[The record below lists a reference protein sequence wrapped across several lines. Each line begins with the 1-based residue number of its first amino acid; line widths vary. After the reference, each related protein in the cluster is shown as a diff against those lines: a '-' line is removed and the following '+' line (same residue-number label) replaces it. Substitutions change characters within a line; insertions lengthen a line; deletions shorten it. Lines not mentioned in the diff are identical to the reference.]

1 MKRLYLTPDDLLR
14 VRIGAPLG
22 ALGET
27 LLASRT
33 VQRTRTVLFDGW
45 RSQVAT
51 TMPENFG
58 VLADLMPADGCFLD
72 LITPTRGARTLSD
85 GITAL
90 HLASREELRR
100 EVACAAT
107 DSSTD
112 GCAQWIR
119 KPPLPSWAAHLP
131 DRDNRTLGEVAAAI
145 ESFHSVAFADRWTH
159 VQSYLEVAVDR
170 MARTMATDGVEGL
183 FATLAPYARWR
194 APILEVTCRRPS
206 PDRHLDGRGLVVVP
220 ALFLGTE
227 PILLTSTVDDT
238 APMTLIVPAIRDR
251 TDFAT
256 AWGPREPNE
265 ALIALLGRT
274 RAAALQE
281 IAEGCS
287 TTELARRLGVSP
299 ATASEH
305 ATILREA
312 GLIESRRHRNAMRHG
327 VTTLGAALLDG
338 AYDTGLRSA

>member
-1 MKRLYLTPDDLLR
+1 MKRLHFTPDDLLR

-27 LLASRT
+27 LLATRT
-33 VQRTRTVLFDGW
+33 VQRSRTVLFDGW
-45 RSQVAT
+45 RSQVVTA
-51 TMPENFG
+51 MPENFG
-58 VLADLMPADGCFLD
+58 MLADLAPADGCFLD
-72 LITPTRGARTLSD
+72 LITPTRGARTLAE

-100 EVACAAT
+100 EVACVSEIPVGPSDEFLT
-107 DSSTD
+107 RSTP
-112 GCAQWIR
+112 I
-119 KPPLPSWAAHLP
+119 PSWAANLP
-131 DRDNRTLGEVAAAI
+131 DRDNRTLGEVAAAF
-145 ESFHSVAFADRWTH
+145 ESFHAVAFADRWNH

-170 MARTMATDGVEGL
+170 MARTMATEGVEGL

-194 APILEVTCRRPS
+194 APILEVATRKACR
-206 PDRHLDGRGLVVVP
+206 DRHLRGRGLVLVP
-220 ALFLGTE
+220 ALFVWPE
-227 PILLTSTVDDT
+227 PVLLHSSVDET
-238 APMTLIVPAIRDR
+238 APLTLIVPAIRDIA
-251 TDFAT
+251 DFAT
-256 AWGPREPNE
+256 AWGPRTPNE
-265 ALIALLGRT
+265 ALNSLLGRT

-312 GLIESRRHRNAMRHG
+312 GLIASHRHRNAMRHQL
-327 VTTLGAALLDG
+327 TTLGAALLDG
-338 AYDTGLRSA
+338 DLDTGLRIA